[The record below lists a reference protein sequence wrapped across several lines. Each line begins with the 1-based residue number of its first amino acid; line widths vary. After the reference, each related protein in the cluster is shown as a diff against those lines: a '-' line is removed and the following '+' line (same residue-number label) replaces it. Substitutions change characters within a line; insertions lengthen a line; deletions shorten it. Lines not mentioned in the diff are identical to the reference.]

1 MAEFV
6 VLVDA
11 SGKPT
16 GLEEKMAAHE
26 KGLLHAAFS
35 VFVFNKKGELLLQQR
50 ASGKY
55 HSGGLWTNTCCSH
68 PRDKENVADA
78 AHRRL
83 REEMGFDCPLREE
96 YAFTYEAK
104 LDHGLTEHEFDH
116 VFFGDYDGEIK
127 PNPEEVG
134 GYRWIGLG
142 ALEKEVAAHPEKFTA
157 WFKVTLPEMLRHRKR
172 AKH

>member
-6 VLVDA
+6 VLVDK
-11 SGKPT
+11 SGAPI

-26 KGLLHAAFS
+26 KGLLHLAFS
-35 VFVFNKKGELLLQQR
+35 IFVFNKNGELLLQRR
-50 ASGKY
+50 AAKKY

-68 PRDKENVADA
+68 PRKGEDVAQA

-83 REEMGFDCPLREE
+83 AEEMGFDCALREA
-96 YAFTYEAK
+96 YVFTYKAK

-116 VFFGDYDGEIK
+116 VFFGNYDGSIK
-127 PNPEEVG
+127 PNPKEVD
-134 GYRWIGLG
+134 GYRWISLG
-142 ALEKEVAAHPEKFTA
+142 ELEKEVAVQPQKFTA
-157 WFKVTLPEMLRHRKR
+157 WFKVTLPEMLRRRKH